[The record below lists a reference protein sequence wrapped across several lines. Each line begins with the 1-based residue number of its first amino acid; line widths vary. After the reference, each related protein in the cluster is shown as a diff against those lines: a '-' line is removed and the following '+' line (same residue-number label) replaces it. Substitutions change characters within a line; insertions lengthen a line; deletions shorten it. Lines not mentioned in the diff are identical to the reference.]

1 MRDDALPPAPR
12 DSPQRRDH
20 RLTLARSGDQLA
32 INGEAFDFAAIPEG
46 GTLPRDAVACDCLA
60 GDVTR
65 SGGVLHLTLILP
77 HGADAPQATLFPA
90 ALALTGDGPVALPAY
105 EVTPMP

>member
-1 MRDDALPPAPR
+1 MQITLT
-12 DSPQRRDH
+12 PQRRDDT
-20 RLTLARSGDQLA
+20 LTLVRSGNTLT

-46 GTLPRDAVACDCLA
+46 GTLPRDAVACDWLA

-77 HGADAPQATLFPA
+77 HGADAPPETLFPA
-90 ALALTGDGPVALPAY
+90 ALTLTGDGPVVLPEY

>member
-1 MRDDALPPAPR
+1 MQITLT
-12 DSPQRRDH
+12 PQRRDGT
-20 RLTLARSGDQLA
+20 LTLVRSGDVLT
-32 INGEAFDFAAIPEG
+32 INGEAFDFTVIPEG
-46 GTLPRDAVACDCLA
+46 GTLPRDAVACDWLA

-90 ALALTGDGPVALPAY
+90 ALTLTGDGPVTLPTN
-105 EVTPMP
+105 EVTP

>member
-1 MRDDALPPAPR
+1 MQITLT
-12 DSPQRRDH
+12 PQRRDDT
-20 RLTLARSGDQLA
+20 LTLMRSGDVLT

-46 GTLPRDAVACDCLA
+46 GTLPRDAVACDWLA

-77 HGADAPQATLFPA
+77 HGADAPHETLFPA
-90 ALALTGDGPVALPAY
+90 ALTLTGDGPVVLPTD

>member
-32 INGEAFDFAAIPEG
+32 INGEAFDFAAIPG
-46 GTLPRDAVACDCLA
+46 GAPCR
-60 GDVTR
+60 VTR
-65 SGGVLHLTLILP
+65 WS
-77 HGADAPQATLFPA
+77 ATGWQG
-90 ALALTGDGPVALPAY
+90 T
-105 EVTPMP
+105 